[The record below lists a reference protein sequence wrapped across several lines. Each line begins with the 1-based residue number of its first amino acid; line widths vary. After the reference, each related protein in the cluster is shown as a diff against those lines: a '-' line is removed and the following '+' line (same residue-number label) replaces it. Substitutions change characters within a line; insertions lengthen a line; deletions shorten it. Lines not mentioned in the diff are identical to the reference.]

1 TIFDLTAPGGRMYEQ
16 RNLACDMLNAIP
28 GVSCVKPK
36 GALYLFPKIDTRKFN
51 IHNDE
56 KFILDFLRQEKI
68 LMVHGSAFNWPDV
81 DHFRVVFLP
90 NKEVLSESM
99 EKLERFLSGY
109 RQA

>member
-1 TIFDLTAPGGRMYEQ
+1 MYEQ